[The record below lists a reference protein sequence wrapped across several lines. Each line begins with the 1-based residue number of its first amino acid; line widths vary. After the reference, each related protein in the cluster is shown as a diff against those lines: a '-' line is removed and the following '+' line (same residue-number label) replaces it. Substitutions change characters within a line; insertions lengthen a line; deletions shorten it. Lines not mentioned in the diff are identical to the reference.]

1 MLQIFSSVMDGLLI
15 GLVYGLAA
23 IGLTLIFGVMDVVN
37 LAHGS
42 IIALGM
48 FFLYLFFGAGLHPYL
63 SLVPVAILGFFFGVI
78 VYLIAV
84 KRIISGPPLMS
95 LLSTFSVSMI
105 IIGIGTALW
114 STSPYNINFK
124 VETYNILGYTVTSAR
139 LIAAV
144 AAVLVTF
151 GLYFFLY
158 RTVLGKAVRA
168 VANNREAA
176 ELMGIPSQQILAIS
190 FGIGTMLAMLS
201 GALIATLFPFT
212 ILSGGVYELKSFV
225 ASVLGGLGNPTGAL
239 LGGIILG
246 LIEGSVAPFI
256 QISWTNVIEF
266 VIFVLILLFFPTGL
280 FGGRK

>member
-1 MLQIFSSVMDGLLI
+1 MDGLLI

-37 LAHGS
+37 LAHGA

-63 SLVPVAILGFFFGVI
+63 SLLPVAIVGFFLGVI
-78 VYLIAV
+78 VYQIAV
-84 KRIISGPPLMS
+84 RRIINGPPLMS
-95 LLSTFSVSMI
+95 LLATFAVSMI
-105 IIGIGTALW
+105 IVGIGTALW

-124 VETYNILGYTVTSAR
+124 VVTYTLGGYTVTSAR
-139 LIAAV
+139 LVSAV

-256 QISWTNVIEF
+256 QVSWTNVIEF

-280 FGGRK
+280 FGGRR

>member
-1 MLQIFSSVMDGLLI
+1 MDGLLI

>member
-1 MLQIFSSVMDGLLI
+1 MPEILASVIDGLLI

-42 IIALGM
+42 VIALGM
-48 FFLYLFFGAGLHPYL
+48 FAVYLLFGAGLHPYL
-63 SLVPVAILGFFFGVI
+63 GLAVVALIGLVFGVI
-78 VYLIAV
+78 VYAIAV
-84 KRIISGPPLMS
+84 RPIIHAPPLMT

-105 IIGIGTALW
+105 IIGAGTALL
-114 STSPYNINFK
+114 STSPYNVNFPVTTLK
-124 VETYNILGYTVTSAR
+124 ILGYTVTSAR
-139 LIAAV
+139 LV
-144 AAVLVTF
+144 AALAAILVTGF
-151 GLYFFLY
+151 LYYFLY
-158 RTVLGKAVRA
+158 RTTLGKAVRA

-190 FGIGTMLAMLS
+190 FGIGTALAMLS
-201 GALIATLFPFT
+201 GSLIATLFPFT

-239 LGGIILG
+239 LGGVILG

-256 QISWTNVIEF
+256 EVSWTNVIEF
-266 VIFVLILLFFPTGL
+266 VIFVLILLTFPTGL
-280 FGGRK
+280 FGGRR

>member
-1 MLQIFSSVMDGLLI
+1 VVEILSSVMDGLLI

-37 LAHGS
+37 LAHGA

-63 SLVPVAILGFFFGVI
+63 ALLPVAVLGFIFGVI
-78 VYLIAV
+78 VYQIAV
-84 KRIISGPPLMS
+84 RKIISGPPLMS
-95 LLSTFSVSMI
+95 LLATFAVSMI
-105 IIGIGTALW
+105 IIGVGTALW

-124 VETYNILGYTVTSAR
+124 VTTYNFFGYTVTSAR
-139 LIAAV
+139 LISAV

-151 GLYFFLY
+151 GLYYFLY

-176 ELMGIPSQQILAIS
+176 ELMGIPSQQILAIT

-239 LGGIILG
+239 FGGIILG

-256 QISWTNVIEF
+256 QVSWTNVIEF
-266 VIFVLILLFFPTGL
+266 VIFVGILLFFPTGL

>member
-1 MLQIFSSVMDGLLI
+1 MPEILASVLDGLLI

-37 LAHGS
+37 LAHGAV
-42 IIALGM
+42 IALGM
-48 FFLYLFFGAGLHPYL
+48 FAVYLLFGAGLHPYL
-63 SLVPVAILGFFFGVI
+63 GLFVVALIGLAFGVV
-78 VYLIAV
+78 VYLVAV
-84 KRIISGPPLMS
+84 RPIINAPPLMT

-105 IIGIGTALW
+105 IIGVGTAVW
-114 STSPYNINFK
+114 STSPYNVDFP
-124 VETYNILGYTVTSAR
+124 VTTLRILGYTVTSAR
-139 LIAAV
+139 LVAAV
-144 AAVLVTF
+144 AAVLVTGF
-151 GLYFFLY
+151 LYYFLY
-158 RTVLGKAVRA
+158 RTTLGKAVRA

-190 FGIGTMLAMLS
+190 FGIGTALAMLS

-212 ILSGGVYELKSFV
+212 ILSGGIYELKSFV

-239 LGGIILG
+239 FGGVILG

-256 QISWTNVIEF
+256 KISWTNVIEF

-280 FGGRK
+280 FGGRR

>member
-1 MLQIFSSVMDGLLI
+1 MPEILASVLDGLLI

-37 LAHGS
+37 LAHGAV
-42 IIALGM
+42 IALGM
-48 FFLYLFFGAGLHPYL
+48 FAVYLLFGAGLHPYL
-63 SLVPVAILGFFFGVI
+63 GLAVVALIGLVFGVI
-78 VYLIAV
+78 VYAIAV
-84 KRIISGPPLMS
+84 RPIINAPPLMS

-105 IIGIGTALW
+105 IIGVGTALW
-114 STSPYNINFK
+114 STSPYNVNFPVTTLK
-124 VETYNILGYTVTSAR
+124 ILGYTVTSAR
-139 LIAAV
+139 LVAAL
-144 AAVLVTF
+144 AAVLVTGF
-151 GLYFFLY
+151 LYYFLY
-158 RTVLGKAVRA
+158 RTTLGKAVRA

-190 FGIGTMLAMLS
+190 FGIGTALAMLS

-239 LGGIILG
+239 LGGVILG

-256 QISWTNVIEF
+256 KVSWTNVIEF
-266 VIFVLILLFFPTGL
+266 VIFVLILLTFPTGL
-280 FGGRK
+280 FGGRR